1 MHFHHYTLQH
11 LCRYLEQQHCGEQ
24 VLNCFSQSRN
34 ELIIE
39 LAGLYLRVGCN
50 TPDTYV
56 VPVPDFAKARKNV
69 VDLFESSY
77 GLSLQGCRVVPQE
90 RELILE
96 LSEDHQFVLKLHGS
110 MANVL
115 LRHGGK
121 IVAMFDHRHEDD
133 WNYQE
138 TPGALDLAPLETTET
153 VDSLRKLQALLRQ
166 VSPIY
171 DKHFALRMQ
180 HHQAQG
186 LSLPAAFE
194 QSIQEA
200 QDPHFWIVKEA
211 QRMRFLLFE
220 PTDERP
226 ARQVQGI
233 EEALIF
239 WLKTHFQY
247 QHYRE
252 QYKYTHKALIQP
264 FEKLQK
270 IYDSY
275 RDNVAQLEEQR
286 DPEEIGHLI
295 MANLHT
301 IPSEAK
307 KVELEDLYQEGQ
319 VEVKLDPKLNPQE
332 NAKRYYDKHKQRR
345 ARLMY
350 LKEQVDDIET
360 RLLEAEEEWEQFRA
374 LVPPE
379 ALSFDEKGFDAE
391 AIKALKQMSRA
402 AQKEQK
408 ATEEERYPFRT
419 FKREGYQIFVG
430 RNARNND
437 ELSFKFAHKND
448 LWLHAKDVTGSHV
461 IIRQRPGKELPTTVL
476 EYAAQLAAYYSKR
489 KNDTLV
495 PVQYT
500 SRKYIRKRKGDPPGL
515 VAVDREDVIM
525 VEPIR
530 ES

>member
-11 LCRYLEQQHCGEQ
+11 LGRYLDQQHRGDK

-34 ELIIE
+34 ELIVE
-39 LAGLYLRVGCN
+39 LSGCYLRIGCN

-69 VDLFESSY
+69 VDLFEATY
-77 GLSLQGCRVVPQE
+77 GLTLQACRVVPQE
-90 RELILE
+90 REMILE
-96 LSEDHQFVLKLHGS
+96 LSEDHQFILKLHGT
-110 MANVL
+110 MANVM
-115 LRHGGK
+115 LRQGGE
-121 IVAMFDHRHEDD
+121 IVALFDHRHEGD
-133 WNYQE
+133 WDYEE
-138 TPGALDLAPLETTET
+138 TPGALDLTPLAHGAEF
-153 VDSLRKLQALLRQ
+153 DALRKLQNLMRQ

-171 DKHFALRMQ
+171 EKLFAQRIQ
-180 HHQAQG
+180 HQLGEG
-186 LSLPAAFE
+186 LSLRVAFDRTLE
-194 QSIQEA
+194 EA
-200 QDPHFWIVKEA
+200 QSEQFWIVKEA
-211 QRMRFLLFE
+211 QRMRFLLFP
-220 PTDERP
+220 PTDERL
-226 ARQVQGI
+226 ARQVGGI
-233 EEALIF
+233 AEALIF
-239 WLKTHFQY
+239 WMKTHFQY

-252 QYKYTHKALIQP
+252 QYKYTYKALVQP

-275 RDNVAQLEEQR
+275 RDNVTQLEEQR

-295 MANLHT
+295 MANLHA
-301 IPSEAK
+301 IPSETEK
-307 KVELEDLYQEGQ
+307 IELEDLYQGGTL
-319 VEVKLDPKLNPQE
+319 EVKLDPKLNPQE

-350 LKEQVDDIET
+350 LKEQLDDLET
-360 RLLEAEEEWEQFRA
+360 RLLAAEEEWEQFRA

-379 ALSFDEKGFDAE
+379 ALTFDQRGFDPE

-408 ATEEERYPFRT
+408 AAEEDRYPFRT
-419 FKREGYQIFVG
+419 FQREGYQIFVG

-461 IIRQRPGKELPTTVL
+461 IIRQRPGKDLPTTVL

-500 SRKYIRKRKGDPPGL
+500 PRKYIRKRKGDPPGL
-515 VAVDREDVIM
+515 VAVDREEVIM
-525 VEPIR
+525 VEPVR
-530 ES
+530 D

>member
-1 MHFHHYTLQH
+1 MHFHYYTLQH
-11 LCRYLEQQHCGEQ
+11 LSQHLLAHHRGEAIAG
-24 VLNCFSQSRN
+24 CFSQSRN

-39 LAGLYLRVGCN
+39 WGEFYLRVGCN

-69 VDLFESSY
+69 VDLFAAAQ
-77 GLSLQGCRVVPQE
+77 GLCLEHCRVVPQE

-96 LSEDHQFVLKLHGS
+96 LSNDHQFILKLHGN
-110 MANVL
+110 MANVM
-115 LRHGGK
+115 LRQGGD
-121 IVAMFDHRHEDD
+121 IIALFDHRHEDD
-133 WNYQE
+133 WAYVE
-138 TPGALDLAPLETTET
+138 RPGALDLSPLHTDEAVT
-153 VDSLRKLQALLRQ
+153 SLRKLRALLSQ

-171 DKHFALRMQ
+171 DKQFAQRIAQ
-180 HHQAQG
+180 HQAEG
-186 LSLPAAFE
+186 LASRAAFE
-194 QSIQEA
+194 RTVAEA
-200 QDPHFWIVKEA
+200 QDNRFWIVKEA
-211 QRMRFLLFE
+211 QRMRFLLFA
-220 PTDERP
+220 P
-226 ARQVQGI
+226 AAEAPAQPVDGVG
-233 EEALIF
+233 EALRF

-247 QHYRE
+247 QHYRA
-252 QYKYTHKALIQP
+252 QYKYTRQALVQP

-275 RDNVAQLEEQR
+275 RDNVAQLEAQR

-295 MANLHT
+295 MANLHA
-301 IPSEAK
+301 IPPEAET
-307 KVELEDLYQEGQ
+307 VQLEDLYQGGQ
-319 VEVKLDPKLNPQE
+319 VEVKLDPKRKPQD

-350 LKEQVDDIET
+350 LREQLDDIET
-360 RLLEAEEEWEQFRA
+360 RLLEAEEELEQFRA

-379 ALSFDEKGFDAE
+379 ELTFDERGFDPE
-391 AIKALKQMSRA
+391 ALKALKQMSKA
-402 AQKEQK
+402 AHKEQK
-408 ATEEERYPFRT
+408 AAEQERYPFRT
-419 FKREGYQIFVG
+419 FQHEGYQIFVG

-461 IIRQRPGKELPTTVL
+461 IIRQRPGKDLPPTVL

-500 SRKYIRKRKGDPPGL
+500 PRKYIRKRKGDPPGL
-515 VAVDREDVIM
+515 VAVDREEVIM
-525 VEPIR
+525 VEPVR
-530 ES
+530 EG